1 MIKIEPMTITV
12 TSFGKKVTAEIP
24 GDSTMEE
31 VAKTFRGLLI
41 ANDWGV
47 ELVDRY
53 IKTDEFSD
61 WDVTL
66 NDGLEDE

>member
-1 MIKIEPMTITV
+1 MIKIEPMIIIV
-12 TSFGKKVTAEIP
+12 SSYGKKVTAEIP

-31 VAKTFRGLLI
+31 VARTFRGLLI

-47 ELVDRY
+47 ESVDRY
-53 IKTDEFSD
+53 IKTDDSSD

>member
-1 MIKIEPMTITV
+1 MTITV

-24 GDSTMEE
+24 GDSTIEE

-53 IKTDEFSD
+53 IKTDDLSD

-66 NDGLEDE
+66 MDGLENE

>member
-12 TSFGKKVTAEIP
+12 TSYGKKVTAEIP
-24 GDSTMEE
+24 GDSTIEE

-53 IKTDEFSD
+53 IKTDDLSD